1 MKNTFGSNIQ
11 YTLFGESHGEAI
23 GIVIDGLP
31 AGIAL
36 DLDLMERQMEKRKA
50 KGKIS
55 TQRKEADQVKIIS
68 GYFNGHTSGT
78 PLTILIENTNVRSQ
92 DYARTQ
98 MLLRPSHADYSAH
111 VKYRGF
117 EDYRGGG
124 HFSGRLTAPIVA
136 AGSIAMQI
144 LQQLGVQIATHIEKL
159 HDLEDVRFGQTI
171 EEVETQIAYLQ
182 DRSFPT
188 LD

>member
-55 TQRKEADQVKIIS
+55 TSRSSKDHQRLFQRSYKR
-68 GYFNGHTSGT
+68 HTFDD
-78 PLTILIENTNVRSQ
+78 P
-92 DYARTQ
+92 D
-98 MLLRPSHADYSAH
+98 
-111 VKYRGF
+111 
-117 EDYRGGG
+117 
-124 HFSGRLTAPIVA
+124 
-136 AGSIAMQI
+136 
-144 LQQLGVQIATHIEKL
+144 
-159 HDLEDVRFGQTI
+159 
-171 EEVETQIAYLQ
+171 
-182 DRSFPT
+182 
-188 LD
+188 